1 MRRVLSV
8 LAVVAATVTLA
19 ACGGDDDDAE
29 TSTATTV
36 VVATTVVGQTPV
48 YTGDPNSAFCT
59 IARSNIERIQ
69 SIGASF
75 VAGGGAELDDLLR
88 EAAPAVRDAAEAAP
102 DAIKGDVEV
111 LADGFDDLLKSSES
125 GAIDTSIALD
135 PKFQA
140 AAQNL
145 TIYGRQVCGITS

>member
-1 MRRVLSV
+1 M
-8 LAVVAATVTLA
+8 VAATVTLA
-19 ACGGDDDDAE
+19 ACGGDDDDAAE

-36 VVATTVVGQTPV
+36 VVATTVAGQAPV

-59 IARSNIERIQ
+59 VARANIERIR

-75 VAGGGAELDDLLR
+75 VAGGGADLDNLLR
-88 EAAPAVRDAAEAAP
+88 DAAPAVRDAVSLAP
-102 DAIKGDVEV
+102 EAIKGDVEV
-111 LADGFDDLLKSSES
+111 LADGFDGLLKSSEA
-125 GAIDTSIALD
+125 GAVDTSFALD